1 MKPRLIALNVILAA
15 GAAAFAW
22 QALVR
27 MHEAEV
33 VRQARF
39 GKPVKPVAPPPLTPA
54 PKPTAPNAIQ
64 YDDVEKKNLFS
75 PDRNNDI
82 VIDPPKVEAPKPMP
96 PLPVVY
102 GVMTL
107 PSGVKVSMAGKAGDP
122 TRMLHAGDT
131 IGEFKIAALD
141 AQNVTFEW
149 NGKPV
154 PKKIED
160 LIDRSNHQP
169 VAGAAQ
175 VAGPAAPPP
184 PGPAAPAAAGQP
196 VNDHPTEA
204 NLGVVLTPSSRACQ
218 PGDNSA
224 VGAVVAGYKKVVT
237 QSPFGPVCRWNK
249 E

>member
-1 MKPRLIALNVILAA
+1 LA
-15 GAAAFAW
+15 
-22 QALVR
+22 
-27 MHEAEV
+27 
-33 VRQARF
+33 RQARF
-39 GKPVKPVAPPPLTPA
+39 GKPLKPIAAPPLTPA
-54 PKPTAPNAIQ
+54 PKPTAPSALQ

-82 VIDPPKVEAPKPMP
+82 VVDPPKVEAPKPMP

-107 PSGVKVSMAGKAGDP
+107 PSGVKVSMAEKAGDP
-122 TRMLHAGDT
+122 SRMLHAGDT
-131 IGEFKIAALD
+131 IGEFKIIALD
-141 AQNVTFEW
+141 AQNVTLEW

-160 LIDRSNHQP
+160 LIDRSN
-169 VAGAAQ
+169 VAAVAQ

-184 PGPAAPAAAGQP
+184 PGPAAAAPQP

-204 NLGVVLTPSSRACQ
+204 NLGVVLTPTSRACQ
-218 PGDNSA
+218 PGDTVA

>member
-22 QALVR
+22 EAQVR
-27 MHEAEV
+27 MHEAEAA
-33 VRQARF
+33 RQARF
-39 GKPVKPVAPPPLTPA
+39 GKPVKAVTPPPLTPA
-54 PKPTAPNAIQ
+54 PKPAAPTAIQ
-64 YDDVEKKNLFS
+64 YEDVAKKNLFS
-75 PDRNNDI
+75 PDRNDDI
-82 VIDPPKVEAPKPMP
+82 IVDPPKVEAPKPMP

-107 PSGVKVSMAGKAGDP
+107 PSGVKISMAGKAGDP
-122 TRMLHAGDT
+122 SRMLHAGDT
-131 IGEFKIAALD
+131 ISEFKIIALD
-141 AQNVTFEW
+141 AQNVTLEW

-160 LIDRSNHQP
+160 LIDRSNRQP
-169 VAGAAQ
+169 VAGAAAQ
-175 VAGPAAPPP
+175 VAGPAAPAP
-184 PGPAAPAAAGQP
+184 PAAQAPSGP
-196 VNDHPTEA
+196 VNEHPTEA
-204 NLGVVLTPSSRACQ
+204 NLGVVLTPTSRACQ

-237 QSPFGPVCRWNK
+237 PTPFGPVCRWNK